1 MLRSLYSGISG
12 MHAFQTKLDVIGNN
26 IANVN
31 TVGFK
36 AGRVMFSDI
45 LSQTIQGASAPVDP
59 AAGTN
64 PQQIGLGTQIS
75 AIDTIFTSG
84 SPETTNIP
92 TDCAID
98 GPGFFKVSRD
108 GTNFYYTRAGN
119 FTVDSAGNLATPD
132 GYVVYGPDGAVKADG
147 AISATIAPDGTVTFM
162 KNDGTTETH
171 QIGLVTFLNPGG
183 LEKVGGNLYQ
193 ETVNSSGGGAPQ
205 NPDPVL
211 PGQNGTKP
219 LRVGA
224 LEMSNVDLT
233 NEFAE
238 MIVAQ
243 RGFDA
248 NSKIISTDNQ
258 ILQDIINLKQ

>member
-1 MLRSLYSGISG
+1 MLKSLYSGISG

-45 LSQTIQGASAPVDP
+45 LSQTVQGASAPVDP

-75 AIDTIFTSG
+75 AIDTINTAG

-98 GPGFFKVSRD
+98 GQGYFKVSKD

-119 FTVDSAGNLATPD
+119 FQVDSAGNLATPD
-132 GYVVYGPDGAVKADG
+132 GFVVYGTDDSPVKVDGAV
-147 AISATIAPDGTVTFM
+147 SATIAPDGTVTFQVPGSGP
-162 KNDGTTETH
+162 DSSH
-171 QIGLVTFLNPGG
+171 IIALHTFANPGG
-183 LEKVGGNLYQ
+183 LVKVGGNMY
-193 ETVNSSGGGAPQ
+193 EESANSGTASDATQ
-205 NPDPVL
+205 
-211 PGQNGTKP
+211 PGQNGTNA

-258 ILQDIINLKQ
+258 ILQEIVNLKQ